1 MALSILDNKSV
12 TPNESQLKGVL
23 GKTFQ
28 LWNNVRQYVSDN
40 YSPTDEEWN
49 FAGKNYGW
57 SLRLKRKKRTILY
70 LIPSKEFFLTAFVLG
85 EKAVAATKRSTLPK
99 SILDMINSARKY
111 AEGRGIRIEVK
122 RTEDIENIKRLT
134 EIKMG
139 N

>member
-1 MALSILDNKSV
+1 MALSILDEKSV
-12 TPNESQLKGVL
+12 IPNESQLKGVL

-28 LWNNVRQYVSDN
+28 LWNNVRQYVSDK

-70 LIPSKEFFLTAFVLG
+70 LIPCKEFFLTAFVLG
-85 EKAVAATKRSTLPK
+85 EKAVAAAQKSRLPK
-99 SILDMINSARKY
+99 SILDMIKSARKY
-111 AEGRGIRIEVK
+111 GEGRGIRIEVK
-122 RTEDIENIKRLT
+122 QPKDIENVKRLT

>member
-1 MALSILDNKSV
+1 MALSILDDKSV

-23 GKTFQ
+23 GKIFQ

-40 YSPTDEEWN
+40 CSPVDEEWN

-85 EKAVAATKRSTLPK
+85 EKAVAAALKSTLPK
-99 SILDMINSARKY
+99 SILDMIKSARKY

-122 RTEDIENIKRLT
+122 RPQDIENIKKLT